1 MGSFKVDIGRDG
13 APFGKDDQ
21 AAAWLFRFLNCTNR
35 VCSSAESFFN
45 MKYLTILGGELTISA
60 SSISPFADAG
70 KSEINCPQGT
80 FGLTPEKKWKP
91 WKYRDRLKVAVAVA
105 KKKEQ
110 IVNSPLRRSTKRVNA
125 LISQK
130 NSRQL
135 LVPVVGKITDN
146 PKQSHSTS
154 KIMHGNNGIYL
165 C

>member
-1 MGSFKVDIGRDG
+1 MGSFKVDIGSDG

-110 IVNSPLRRSTKRVNA
+110 IINSPLRRSHFPEKFQA
-125 LISQK
+125 
-130 NSRQL
+130 
-135 LVPVVGKITDN
+135 ITRPCCWQD
-146 PKQSHSTS
+146 H
-154 KIMHGNNGIYL
+154 
-165 C
+165 